1 MLTQILM
8 TMKRT
13 PVFIVLVLVLSAL
26 GKVAAA
32 EVVHVVAE
40 VVHVV
45 AEVVHVVA
53 VVRSEG

>member
-8 TMKRT
+8 TMKKT

-40 VVHVV
+40 VVHVF
-45 AEVVHVVA
+45 A

>member
-8 TMKRT
+8 TMKKI
-13 PVFIVLVLVLSAL
+13 PDFHVLVLVLSAL
-26 GKVAAA
+26 GKDAA
-32 EVVHVVAE
+32 AE